1 MGALTTTTEVPDLLG
16 AWASRKQIVVAKPN
30 LVHASIAQKAEMP
43 TGNGTTAK
51 FRKYNALTT
60 TGTVLAPLEE
70 TVPPT
75 GEAMSKSDIT
85 STLGQWGNYV
95 TLSDMVEYTVKD
107 PVMRIAVE
115 RLGRQAGQVIDKL
128 LCDEVAAGTQVVYA
142 DGGAN
147 RAALVNT
154 SDILAAGDVKK
165 CVRVLQE
172 NDAEVF
178 ERMILASTK
187 IDTKPL
193 RPSYV
198 GIVHPHQYFDIEDDS
213 TFVSVANYANQQAV
227 HPAEVGY
234 FNHVRFLSTTHCKV
248 WASGGGSASG
258 VKSTDSSNADVY
270 GTMIFG
276 PNAVGDVP
284 LSGKSLENIMH
295 ARGSGGVT
303 DPINQKAT
311 AGWKHT
317 GTRVILEDEFM
328 IRLETTATA

>member
-1 MGALTTTTEVPDLLG
+1 MGALTTTTEIPDLLG
-16 AWASRKQIVVAKPN
+16 AWASRKQIVVAKPQ
-30 LVHASIAQKAEMP
+30 LVHQSVAQKAEMP
-43 TGNGTTAK
+43 TGSGTTAK
-51 FRKYNALTT
+51 FRKYNALAT
-60 TGTVLAPLEE
+60 TGNILAPLEE

-75 GEAMSKSDIT
+75 GEALSKSDVT
-85 STLGQWGNYV
+85 ATLNQWGNYV
-95 TLSDMVEYTVKD
+95 TLSDKVEYTVKD

-128 LCDEVAAGTQVVYA
+128 MRDEVAAGTQVVYSN
-142 DGGAN
+142 GGAN

-154 SDILAAGDVKK
+154 TDILLSSDVKK

-172 NDAEVF
+172 NNAEVF
-178 ERMILASTK
+178 ERMIIASQK
-187 IDTKPL
+187 IDTSPL

-198 GIVHPHQYFDIEDDS
+198 GIIHPHQYFDVSEA
-213 TFVSVANYANQQAV
+213 TGFVSVANYANQQAV

-234 FNHVRFLSTTHCKV
+234 FNHVRFLMTTHCKV
-248 WASGGGSASG
+248 WESGGGSASG

-270 GTMIFG
+270 GTLIFG
-276 PNAVGDVP
+276 QNAVGDVP
-284 LSGKSLENIMH
+284 LNGKSLENIMH

-303 DPINQKAT
+303 DPVNQKAT

-317 GTRVILEDEFM
+317 GTRLILEDEFM